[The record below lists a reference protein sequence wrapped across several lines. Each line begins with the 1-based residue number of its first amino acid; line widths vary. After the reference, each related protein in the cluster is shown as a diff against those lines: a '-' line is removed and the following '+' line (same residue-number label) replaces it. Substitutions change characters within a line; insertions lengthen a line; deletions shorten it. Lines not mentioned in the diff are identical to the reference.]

1 LLVVNVSSQHE
12 HNDIVTVF
20 VCLLHLHV
28 KICMSAYW
36 HSARSEQ
43 QKEQTCGALCKWL
56 PMLVEDTIAPV
67 GDTAAP
73 VGDTPAPAGDTAAH
87 VASRQAAEQDVDG
100 AQICCT

>member
-1 LLVVNVSSQHE
+1 
-12 HNDIVTVF
+12 
-20 VCLLHLHV
+20 
-28 KICMSAYW
+28 MSAYW

-67 GDTAAP
+67 GDT
-73 VGDTPAPAGDTAAH
+73 PAPAGDTAAH